1 MNHSILLEKLESFGF
16 SGNLVNLMYSY
27 LSGRRQCV
35 LVNGFRSRAYGQSSG
50 VPQGSILG
58 PLLFNLYVND
68 ITVGIH
74 SHCLLNAD
82 NFKIYRQIRSSIDCE
97 QLQADLTTLCNWCN
111 RHLPLNFKKCC
122 VMSYARKLKPLTF
135 DYFLDQGVLQR
146 PDHVRDLGVTFEAH
160 LTFDEHTHNV
170 LSAAYRSLGFV
181 IRNAKGIQEVDAL
194 KALYLALVRS
204 RLEYASLVWYPIY
217 GVTVSRL
224 EGIQRRFLKYLSY
237 VFNGVYPCRGC
248 PHGELLQSFDIQSLS
263 LRRKINSALFLYH
276 LVCGRVDCPDLL
288 GKLSLRVPRPNL
300 RSASTF
306 VVPTPRTNLLR
317 RSPLFHAVSNF
328 LQIEQE
334 ADIFVCRASDIRKA
348 YGAVEVSEC

>member
-1 MNHSILLEKLESFGF
+1 M
-16 SGNLVNLMYSY
+16 
-27 LSGRRQCV
+27 SGRRQCV

-50 VPQGSILG
+50 VPQGSVLG

-74 SHCLLNAD
+74 SHCLLYAD
-82 NFKIYRQIRSSIDCE
+82 DLKIYRQIRSSVDCE

-135 DYFLDQGVLQR
+135 DYSLDQGVLQR

-160 LTFDEHTHNV
+160 LTFNEHTHNV

-217 GVTVSRL
+217 GVTVSSL

-237 VFNGVYPCRGC
+237 VFN
-248 PHGELLQSFDIQSLS
+248 ELLQSFDIQSLL

-276 LVCGRVDCPDLL
+276 LVRGRVDCPDLL
-288 GKLSLRVPRPNL
+288 GKLSLRVPGPNL

-328 LQIEQE
+328 SQIEQE
-334 ADIFVCRASDIRKA
+334 ADIFVCRASDIRKT
-348 YGAVEVSEC
+348 YDAVEVSEC